1 MPEAANYTEE
11 SLYKYLTARILLLY
25 RELEFMGT
33 VNQHKH
39 DANGNP
45 VGVSDSNPIPD
56 TRKYRVH
63 FDDVIVKEYSANVIY
78 ESIYSRVYDNGNEYC
93 LLEEVVNH

>member
-11 SLYKYLTARILLLY
+11 SLYKYLTSRILLPDG
-25 RELEFMGT
+25 ELELMGT

-56 TRKYRVH
+56 TRQYRVH
-63 FDDVIVKEYSANVIY
+63 SDDVIVK
-78 ESIYSRVYDNGNEYC
+78 
-93 LLEEVVNH
+93 